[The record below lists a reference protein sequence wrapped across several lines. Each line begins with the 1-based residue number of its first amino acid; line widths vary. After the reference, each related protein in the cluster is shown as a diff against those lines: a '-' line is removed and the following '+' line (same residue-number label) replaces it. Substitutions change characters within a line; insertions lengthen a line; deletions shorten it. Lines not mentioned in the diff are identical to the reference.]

1 MNQVAPEASG
11 AKQEVSTPGRAA
23 FAFIF
28 ITVLLDMMA
37 IGIAA
42 LSVLGRSEEAHT
54 AAAALTRLQPD
65 LSVDYI
71 DTTYPFQ
78 MAEDRSRFIEALRS
92 AGLLSS

>member
-1 MNQVAPEASG
+1 
-11 AKQEVSTPGRAA
+11 
-23 FAFIF
+23 
-28 ITVLLDMMA
+28 LLDQPQA
-37 IGIAA
+37 AWDSAVKAVRLQPGNVRARQRLVAA
-42 LSVLGRSEEAHT
+42 LRVLGRSEEAHT

-78 MAEDRSRFIEALRS
+78 MAEDRSRFIEALRR